1 MFVLKKMANKT
12 QANTSCSTI
21 ILTAPPYENPNNEA
35 EEDNVSTANIVETT
49 AYYVIIIIVIS
60 KKSDVKITYN
70 EQFVLPVT

>member
-49 AYYVIIIIVIS
+49 A
-60 KKSDVKITYN
+60 
-70 EQFVLPVT
+70 